1 MFFLA
6 KTKPQGAFG
15 GTFLCSFLGGAA
27 IFHFLSSSGYMGQYA
42 LEQMTLLY
50 GWWWCNKVQIIYR
63 KLNNQFLTMNNKL
76 IVFQFL

>member
-15 GTFLCSFLGGAA
+15 GTFLCSFIVEGAA

-50 GWWWCNKVQIIYR
+50 GGGGAIRFRSSTEN
-63 KLNNQFLTMNNKL
+63 
-76 IVFQFL
+76 

>member
-6 KTKPQGAFG
+6 KIKPQGAFG
-15 GTFLCSFLGGAA
+15 GTFLCSFLGRVA

-50 GWWWCNKVQIIYR
+50 AVVVVQ
-63 KLNNQFLTMNNKL
+63 
-76 IVFQFL
+76 